1 MEEIK
6 KVYEKLTESNKDVL
20 NLLAKGMIIAQDEN
34 IHKENLEKKEVK
46 QVLKVEI
53 KINEEKQLEIGQI
66 KATGCNCEL
75 IAHIDETTTDEEMQ
89 AFKYLKKKLNVD
101 KGYEIANMTTKTTE
115 KLLDEIFNNL

>member
-1 MEEIK
+1 M
-6 KVYEKLTESNKDVL
+6 
-20 NLLAKGMIIAQDEN
+20 
-34 IHKENLEKKEVK
+34 
-46 QVLKVEI
+46 LKVEI

-66 KATGCNCEL
+66 KAIGCNCEL
-75 IAHIDETTTDEEMQ
+75 MAYIDETTTDEEMQ